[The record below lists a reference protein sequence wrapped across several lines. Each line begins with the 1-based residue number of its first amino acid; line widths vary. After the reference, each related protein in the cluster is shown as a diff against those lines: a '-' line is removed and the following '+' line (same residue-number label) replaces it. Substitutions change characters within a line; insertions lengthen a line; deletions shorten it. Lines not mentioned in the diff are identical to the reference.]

1 MLQTFIS
8 INGHFNFLKGMNLN
22 KFFISI
28 FLAVTGMNVNELFIS
43 IFSANSIFSNS
54 VNQNLQKYLYFANIH
69 IKGRN
74 LCGQIIVLR
83 TLKELKI
90 VKFCEI

>member
-1 MLQTFIS
+1 MLQAFIS

-22 KFFISI
+22 KLFISI
-28 FLAVTGMNVNELFIS
+28 FLTVTGMNVIESFIS
-43 IFSANSIFSNS
+43 IFSTKSIFSNS
-54 VNQNLQKYLYFANIH
+54 VNQNPQKYLCFANIH

-74 LCGQIIVLR
+74 LCGQKNFLR